1 MAKVQPVTIPFEGI
15 GTTLDVTILSFRT
28 DSKSATTFNRLLSD
42 EGKEV
47 IPNWYYEMTESQ
59 YAAWGEDN
67 TVIEEYVA
75 ENKGLVII
83 AE

>member
-15 GTTLDVTILSFRT
+15 GTTLQVTILSFNT

-47 IPNWYYEMTESQ
+47 IPNWYYDMTEEQ
-59 YAAWGEDN
+59 FAAWGEDN
-67 TVIEEYVA
+67 TIVEGYVA
-75 ENKGLVII
+75 DNKGLVII
-83 AE
+83 D